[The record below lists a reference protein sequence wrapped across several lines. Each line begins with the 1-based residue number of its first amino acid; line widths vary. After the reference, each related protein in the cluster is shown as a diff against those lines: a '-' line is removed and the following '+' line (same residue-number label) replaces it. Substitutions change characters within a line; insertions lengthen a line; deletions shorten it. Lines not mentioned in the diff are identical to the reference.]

1 MTGTDAERTEM
12 GRGVSPAPRR
22 GTLVGRLGA
31 RLRASVELFLG
42 DPVHRQKI
50 HFFRNIILFKDLGRW
65 DLARLVNRMM
75 EKTYAPGDVVF
86 QEGHLG
92 RAFFIVAEGSVEVLR
107 RDPTSEV
114 PEPVAKFG
122 PGDFFGEMVLLDEL
136 PRSATC
142 RALETTRLH
151 VMYKDHFDILRA
163 QSPRA
168 AALILHALARL
179 LSARLRRERRLPRQP
194 LSPDHPVQ

>member
-1 MTGTDAERTEM
+1 MNSAEASAEPLL
-12 GRGVSPAPRR
+12 SPAPRR
-22 GTLVGRLGA
+22 GLLGNVSA

-42 DPVHRQKI
+42 DPIHRQKI
-50 HFFRNIILFKDLGRW
+50 RFFRGILLFKDLGRW
-65 DLARLVNRMM
+65 DLARLVNRTM

-107 RDPTSEV
+107 RNTETDALES
-114 PEPVAKFG
+114 VAKFG

-151 VMYKDHFDILRA
+151 VLYKDHFDILRA

-179 LSARLRRERRLPRQP
+179 LSARLRRERRLPRP
-194 LSPDHPVQ
+194 TAGDGPVQ

>member
-1 MTGTDAERTEM
+1 MTTTIVDPD
-12 GRGVSPAPRR
+12 SPPRP
-22 GTLVGRLGA
+22 GSLVGRLGA
-31 RLRASVELFLG
+31 RLRTSAEIFLG
-42 DPVHRQKI
+42 DPAHRQKI
-50 HFFRNIILFKDLGRW
+50 KFFRSIILFKDLGRW
-65 DLARLVNRMM
+65 DLARLVNRTM
-75 EKTYAPGDVVF
+75 EKTYAPGDIVF

-107 RDPTSEV
+107 RNPATDE

-151 VMYKDHFDILRA
+151 VLYKDHFDLLRA

-168 AALILHALARL
+168 AAVILHALARL
-179 LSARLRRERRLPRQP
+179 LSARLRRERRLPRP
-194 LSPDHPVQ
+194 PAAPDRAVQ

>member
-1 MTGTDAERTEM
+1 MNSADLSADLLE
-12 GRGVSPAPRR
+12 SPAPRR
-22 GTLVGRLGA
+22 GLLGRMSA
-31 RLRASVELFLG
+31 RVRASVEQFLG
-42 DPVHRQKI
+42 DPVHRHKI
-50 HFFRNIILFKDLGRW
+50 RFFRGILLFKDLGRW
-65 DLARLVNRMM
+65 DLARLVNRTM

-107 RDPTSEV
+107 RNPLTDV
-114 PEPVAKFG
+114 FEPVAKFG

-151 VMYKDHFDILRA
+151 VLYKDHFDLLRA

-179 LSARLRRERRLPRQP
+179 LSARLRRERRLPR
-194 LSPDHPVQ
+194 LSCAEDRPVQ

>member
-1 MTGTDAERTEM
+1 
-12 GRGVSPAPRR
+12 
-22 GTLVGRLGA
+22 LGPGPSGQPDHGKN
-31 RLRASVELFLG
+31 LR
-42 DPVHRQKI
+42 
-50 HFFRNIILFKDLGRW
+50 
-65 DLARLVNRMM
+65 
-75 EKTYAPGDVVF
+75 PGDVVF

-107 RDPTSEV
+107 RNPSTEV
-114 PEPVAKFG
+114 VEQVATFG
-122 PGDFFGEMVLLDEL
+122 AGDFFGEMVLLDEL

-151 VMYKDHFDILRA
+151 VLYKDHFDILRA

-179 LSARLRRERRLPRQP
+179 LSARLRRERLPRP
-194 LSPDHPVQ
+194 LAGGEGPAQ

>member
-1 MTGTDAERTEM
+1 MTAIVESESAP
-12 GRGVSPAPRR
+12 SP
-22 GTLVGRLGA
+22 GSLVGRLSA
-31 RLRASVELFLG
+31 RFRASLEIFLG

-50 HFFRNIILFKDLGRW
+50 KFFRSIILFKDLGRW
-65 DLARLVNRMM
+65 DLARLVNRTM

-92 RAFFIVAEGSVEVLR
+92 RAFFIVVEGSVEVLR
-107 RDPTSEV
+107 RNPSTEV
-114 PEPVAKFG
+114 PEAVAKFG

-151 VMYKDHFDILRA
+151 VLYKDHFDLLRA

-179 LSARLRRERRLPRQP
+179 LSARLRRERRLPRAP
-194 LSPDHPVQ
+194 HSVDPVQ

>member
-1 MTGTDAERTEM
+1 MN
-12 GRGVSPAPRR
+12 SPELSAQALQPPASRR
-22 GTLVGRLGA
+22 GLLGTLSA
-31 RLRASVELFLG
+31 RLRASAELFLG
-42 DPVHRQKI
+42 DPIHRQKI
-50 HFFRNIILFKDLGRW
+50 RFFRGIILFKDLGRW
-65 DLARLVNRMM
+65 DLARLVNRTM

-107 RDPTSEV
+107 RNPSTEV
-114 PEPVAKFG
+114 LEQVATFG
-122 PGDFFGEMVLLDEL
+122 AGDFFGEMVLLDEL

-151 VMYKDHFDILRA
+151 VLYKDHFDILRA

-179 LSARLRRERRLPRQP
+179 LSARLRRERRVPR
-194 LSPDHPVQ
+194 SPAGGEGPAQ

>member
-1 MTGTDAERTEM
+1 MTTSVESESAPPP
-12 GRGVSPAPRR
+12 GR
-22 GTLVGRLGA
+22 LVGRLGA
-31 RLRASVELFLG
+31 RLRASAEMFLG

-50 HFFRNIILFKDLGRW
+50 KFFRSIILFKDLGRW
-65 DLARLVNRMM
+65 DLARLVNRTM

-107 RDPTSEV
+107 RNPTTDL
-114 PEPVAKFG
+114 PETVAKFE

-151 VMYKDHFDILRA
+151 VLYKDHFDLLRA

-179 LSARLRRERRLPRQP
+179 LSARLRRERRLPRAP
-194 LSPDHPVQ
+194 LSVDPVQ